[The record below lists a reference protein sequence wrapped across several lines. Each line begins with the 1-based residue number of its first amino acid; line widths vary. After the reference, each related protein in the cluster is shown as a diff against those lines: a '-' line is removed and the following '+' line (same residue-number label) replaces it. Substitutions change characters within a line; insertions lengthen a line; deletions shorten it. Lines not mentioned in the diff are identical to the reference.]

1 MYTNTIIKI
10 EIDEKVIKALKLDA
24 LTRSKL
30 FFKLTTKLAVPFAGV
45 LDGAFSADRS
55 LVCASVA
62 SLLSQHLDQET
73 FEETQLIL
81 FGSIVEDGE
90 ALATPEAINKWFE
103 YNDVNPID
111 LFVWLVDENLVTLF
125 KGSKQLQSLKPKFDE
140 FYKKFEDFIPQTVV
154 SDDSIKE

>member
-1 MYTNTIIKI
+1 MIRLKSDKL
-10 EIDEKVIKALKLDA
+10 EIVKGELSIGEV
-24 LTRSKL
+24 RWL
-30 FFKLTTKLAVPFAGV
+30 F
-45 LDGAFSADRS
+45 
-55 LVCASVA
+55 
-62 SLLSQHLDQET
+62 
-73 FEETQLIL
+73 
-81 FGSIVEDGE
+81 EDGE

-125 KGSKQLQSLKPKFDE
+125 KGSRQLQSLKPKFDE